1 MSGRADIVMVVLRV
15 YLDQNHWVSL
25 MKAETERPDGRRFRD
40 VALLLSEAV
49 NRGFVSLPLSMTHAM
64 ELQNRANF
72 QSRVR
77 LASTMI
83 RLSRWHAIAP
93 QRVLL
98 AAELDQALRSRFGRP
113 TVPRSGQVFGV
124 GANHLYGRTVVKYEP
139 PEEFALTPEQRRVV
153 TTLAQDFLQVAS
165 LVGGPRDLELPD
177 YDPTAHQEVGRRF
190 ASQQE
195 EMRETR
201 RQHGYHRGEKA
212 GRAASVDVFDEFNVR
227 LPMRSSKLAC
237 IGVTSTRWSSPV
249 WKLSSRTSRPF
260 TPTERYVGSAKSRPK
275 SRGKRC
281 VMDLMALPPAIV
293 YCDVV
298 VTERLWTDLAR
309 RTDLGS
315 RFGTTVIRSLH
326 ELVPFLIEAA
336 AAKSGSACRSQ

>member
-1 MSGRADIVMVVLRV
+1 MSGRADIVKMVLRV

-25 MKAETERPDGRRFRD
+25 MKAETKRPDGRPFRD
-40 VALLLSEAV
+40 IALLLSEAV

-72 QSRVR
+72 QSRLR

-93 QRVLL
+93 QRILL
-98 AAELDQALRSRFGRP
+98 AAELDKALRSRFGRP
-113 TVPRSGQVFGV
+113 TVPQSVQVFGV
-124 GANHLYGRTVVKYEP
+124 GANHLYGRTVLNYQP
-139 PEEFALTPEQRRVV
+139 PEEFALTPEQRRLVM
-153 TTLAQDFLQVAS
+153 TLAQDLLQVAS

-177 YDPTAHQEVGRRF
+177 YNPSAHQEVGRRF

-195 EMRETR
+195 QMRETR

-212 GRAASVDVFDEFNVR
+212 HRAASVDVFDEFNVR
-227 LPMRSSKLAC
+227 ITDALERAGLHWGHLYALEKPGLEAF
-237 IGVTSTRWSSPV
+237 IDDV
-249 WKLSSRTSRPF
+249 
-260 TPTERYVGSAKSRPK
+260 PTIYAHRALRRQRQVASEKPWEEN
-275 SRGKRC
+275 
-281 VMDLMALPPAIV
+281 DLTDLTALPPAIV

-309 RTDLGS
+309 RAGLGS
-315 RFGTTVIRSLH
+315 RFGTTVIRSLE
-326 ELVPFLIEAA
+326 ELIPLLIEAA
-336 AAKSGSACRSQ
+336 AA

>member
-195 EMRETR
+195 DAEKPDVSTAITEAR
-201 RQHGYHRGEKA
+201 RQVAPPVSTCSMNSTCG
-212 GRAASVDVFDEFNVR
+212 

-237 IGVTSTRWSSPV
+237 IGVTSTRWSS
-249 WKLSSRTSRPF
+249 R
-260 TPTERYVGSAKSRPK
+260 
-275 SRGKRC
+275 
-281 VMDLMALPPAIV
+281 
-293 YCDVV
+293 
-298 VTERLWTDLAR
+298 
-309 RTDLGS
+309 
-315 RFGTTVIRSLH
+315 
-326 ELVPFLIEAA
+326 
-336 AAKSGSACRSQ
+336 SGSFHRGRPDHLRPPSATSAAPNRVRKAVGRE

>member
-1 MSGRADIVMVVLRV
+1 MSGRADIVKVMLRV
-15 YLDQNHWVSL
+15 YVDQNHWVSL
-25 MKAETERPDGRRFRD
+25 MKAETERPDGRSFRD

-72 QSRVR
+72 QSRLR

-124 GANHLYGRTVVKYEP
+124 GANHLYGRTVLNYEL
-139 PEEFALTPEQRRVV
+139 PEEFAMTPEQRRIVM
-153 TTLAQDFLQVAS
+153 TFAQDLLQVAS

-195 EMRETR
+195 QMREIR

-227 LPMRSSKLAC
+227 ITDALEQAGLHWGHLYALEQPGLEAF
-237 IGVTSTRWSSPV
+237 IDDV
-249 WKLSSRTSRPF
+249 
-260 TPTERYVGSAKSRPK
+260 PTIYAHQALRRQRQVASEKPWEEN
-275 SRGKRC
+275 
-281 VMDLMALPPAIV
+281 DLTDLTALPPAIV

-315 RFGTTVIRSLH
+315 RFGTTVIRDLE

-336 AAKSGSACRSQ
+336 AA